1 MSKLYAICRDNRTFL
16 KISGIEQFIKPW
28 EPSSRQGLEIPH
40 DIQTIQLDYN
50 LKIPDKAHKHIV
62 DILDAHAAY
71 CGLPNV
77 SYICRNKKILSRLV
91 WIAAGVPRD
100 ALNIFS
106 QAITYSDGKD
116 WLKVTISSVNLAASS
131 MANDKRKDIKQDASE
146 KYDEVSRLLD
156 KIKDF
161 CIIEKRKNSF
171 LVEIDNTNKTFKQ
184 IQELIALRVL
194 HILNKGFIPKK
205 VGHQYMALMLDY
217 GFYVNTYVSRSVD
230 LFSKDPQPLQAQ
242 ELRQLPTFKME

>member
-1 MSKLYAICRDNRTFL
+1 
-16 KISGIEQFIKPW
+16 
-28 EPSSRQGLEIPH
+28 
-40 DIQTIQLDYN
+40 
-50 LKIPDKAHKHIV
+50 
-62 DILDAHAAY
+62 
-71 CGLPNV
+71 
-77 SYICRNKKILSRLV
+77 
-91 WIAAGVPRD
+91 
-100 ALNIFS
+100 
-106 QAITYSDGKD
+106 
-116 WLKVTISSVNLAASS
+116 

-156 KIKDF
+156 TIKDF